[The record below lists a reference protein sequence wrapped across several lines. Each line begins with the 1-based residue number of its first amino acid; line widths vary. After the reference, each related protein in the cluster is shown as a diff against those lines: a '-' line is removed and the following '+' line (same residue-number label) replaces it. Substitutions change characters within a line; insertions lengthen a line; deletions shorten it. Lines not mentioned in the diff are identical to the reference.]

1 MIIRDAHENDTLQLC
16 QLLSQLNYDM
26 DLNAMEARIKAFQ
39 QERHH
44 LLVIEENNRI
54 IAAIAFGCY
63 EQLRLPGCCC
73 HIDALIIHQAHR
85 NQGLGKK
92 LVAEAEKYALKYG
105 AQPMQLK
112 SANHRNKSGTH
123 AFYQALGYKNHVGL
137 DCAYFA
143 KENLQK
149 NA

>member
-26 DLNAMEARIKAFQ
+26 DSNTMEARIKAFQ
-39 QERHH
+39 KERHH
-44 LLVIEENNRI
+44 LLVIEDNHRI

-73 HIDALIIHQAHR
+73 HIDALIIHQDHR
-85 NQGLGKK
+85 GQGLGKK
-92 LVAEAEKYALKYG
+92 LVAEAEAYALKYG
-105 AQPMQLK
+105 AETIELK
-112 SANHRNKSGTH
+112 SANHRIKTGTH
-123 AFYQALGYKNHVGL
+123 AFYIGLGYKNHVDL

-143 KENLQK
+143 KENL
-149 NA
+149 

>member
-1 MIIRDAHENDTLQLC
+1 MIIRDAHEDDTLQLC

-26 DLNAMEARIKAFQ
+26 DLNTMETRIQAFQ
-39 QERHH
+39 QDRHH
-44 LLVIEENNRI
+44 LLVIEQNHHI

-73 HIDALIIHQAHR
+73 HIDALIIHHDHR

-92 LVAEAEKYALKYG
+92 LVAVAEEYALKYG
-105 AQPMQLK
+105 AKTIALT
-112 SANHRNKSGTH
+112 SANHRIKNGTH
-123 AFYQALGYKNHVGL
+123 AFYDALGYKNHVGL

-143 KENLQK
+143 KENRQE
-149 NA
+149 